1 MAKFEKIIEPS
12 GHTVSDTHTHQYF
25 SLSLSLICLT
35 NTLSLSLSLSR
46 TPFVFALMALMM
58 TSVKTILRLE

>member
-25 SLSLSLICLT
+25 SLSLSYLSHKY
-35 NTLSLSLSLSR
+35 SLSLSLSR

>member
-25 SLSLSLICLT
+25 SLSLSY
-35 NTLSLSLSLSR
+35 LSHKYSLYLSLSLSR